1 MYINICTFLISS
13 FGMMFFHMFSLFQTL
28 IDICKGLPETN
39 IASLVFAL
47 ASSVMLIIVKEL
59 NTRYRHK
66 IPYPIPIEI
75 IVVSE

>member
-1 MYINICTFLISS
+1 MV
-13 FGMMFFHMFSLFQTL
+13 FSVFQTL
-28 IDICKGLPETN
+28 IDILKGLPRTN

-47 ASSVMLIIVKEL
+47 ATCLVLIIVKEL
-59 NTRYRHK
+59 STRNRHK